1 LKRFLPFIL
10 SIAFL
15 GAVQAQQPQSN
26 PFELRHRLADADL
39 KAGPAPVV
47 NSTNPFELQARPSN
61 TPGQGT
67 AEPSPNRFSVRLPAL
82 RLQSPAPDDQLIHIR
97 LWFTIGLL
105 VLLTFLLTLFRNASF
120 LSCTGL
126 FNDNYF
132 FQAYRNQQGRGILPF
147 IALYLLFPIN
157 LGSFMF
163 FAFQHYHL
171 SFFGTPW
178 LEIGACI
185 AFVALAM
192 LLKHTVLATISALF
206 SVPLEVGRYNFLIVI
221 FGVVIGLFLSPV
233 NIMLAFGPESYH
245 AWLVPGTLAMVALFY
260 LFRFL
265 RGVLIA
271 NKFLLFHRFHFLLYI
286 CTVEIAPVLNFVKL
300 ISGWSEI

>member
-1 LKRFLPFIL
+1 MKRFLPFIL
-10 SIAFL
+10 SIASL
-15 GAVQAQQPQSN
+15 GAVQAQRPPNN
-26 PFELRHRLADADL
+26 PFELRYRTADADQ
-39 KAGPAPVV
+39 KASPAPVL
-47 NSTNPFELQARPSN
+47 NPTNPFELRARPSS
-61 TPGQGT
+61 TPGQVT
-67 AEPSPNRFSVRLPAL
+67 AGPSKNRFSVRLPAL
-82 RLQSPAPDDQLIHIR
+82 RLQTPAPDDQLIHIR

-120 LSCTGL
+120 LSCAGF

-147 IALYLLFPIN
+147 IALYLLFPLN

-163 FAFQHYHL
+163 FTFQHYHISL
-171 SFFGTPW
+171 FGKPW

-185 AFVALAM
+185 AFVAMAM
-192 LLKHTVLATISALF
+192 LLKHTVLAAISALF
-206 SVPLEVGRYNFLIVI
+206 SIPLEVGRYNFLIII
-221 FGVVIGLFLSPV
+221 FGVVIGLLLSPV
-233 NIMLAFGPESYH
+233 NILLAFGPEGYH
-245 AWLVPGTLAMVALFY
+245 AWLVPGTLAAIALFY

-300 ISGWSEI
+300 ISGWNEI